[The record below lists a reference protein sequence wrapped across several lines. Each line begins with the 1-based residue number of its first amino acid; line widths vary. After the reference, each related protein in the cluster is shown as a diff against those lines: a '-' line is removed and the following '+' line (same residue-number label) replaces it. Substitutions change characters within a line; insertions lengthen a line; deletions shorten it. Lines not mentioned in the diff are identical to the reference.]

1 MAFDGTDF
9 PVTTVFLAEDKLTGP
24 LNSIASAIDRKLDVK
39 LGRTAEIAGKVTKKI
54 AGVAVS
60 LAKIGGAGVVG
71 GVGLAVKKFADLDD
85 SVRKI
90 QTLLPPGIDA
100 MQEFGDVINRNAVKF
115 GKSQAEVAES
125 VFQAISG
132 GIAGTSEA
140 VETFQQTAGKAAVGG
155 FTDMIGT
162 TNLLL
167 TVMDNYGVAVEDVAS
182 VSDKLFA
189 INKIGRTDVDQLS
202 KTLGRILPIA
212 AGVGVSFED
221 VGTAVAVMTRG
232 GVKTNEVVTSLTALL
247 GGLKTPTDKA
257 IKAAKDLGIEFG
269 LDAIKD
275 GGGLVPFLNKIAL
288 AGADNKKAV
297 DDLFGSMNA
306 YSVLMKTTSVE
317 GMRATA
323 EAMEEIQNSAGKT
336 DKAFGD
342 ATGGIQ
348 QKMRQLKSLMDVA
361 LSSAGG
367 GFLEG
372 LGFDT
377 EADPTQFT
385 QRVIDAA
392 TDVGKT
398 IGEVAGAIGDFLG
411 GIDWDVVVSGFKIA
425 WNTIKGVFAGIKVF
439 IKASIA
445 ALAVAI
451 TLALAPVLIPL
462 TAIGALA
469 ALAMGEWDAFGEFFE
484 DLWDGIVEFLE
495 ASFEDIKDVLT
506 GIQDVVSVVT
516 FGLVDSAEED
526 ARQERED
533 PDRIREQAKFNRD
546 LEAARPEIEALG
558 SALAEKFSG
567 LTAGLGFGDAVD
579 SPDQN
584 VKTETVLRFEGLP
597 EGAGVEQVKGSSD
610 PDHTVSVKG
619 RRNMPDGG
627 L

>member
-39 LGRTAEIAGKVTKKI
+39 LGRTAEIAGKVSKKI
-54 AGVAVS
+54 GKVAVN
-60 LAKIGGAGVVG
+60 LAKIGGAGIIG
-71 GVGLAVKKFADLDD
+71 GVAIAVKKFGDFE
-85 SVRKI
+85 SSIRKI
-90 QTLLPPGIDA
+90 QTLLPPGVDA
-100 MQEFGDVINRNAVKF
+100 MEEFGDVINKNAVKF

-132 GIAGTSEA
+132 GIGATAEEVG
-140 VETFQQTAGKAAVGG
+140 TFQETVGRAAVGG
-155 FTDMIGT
+155 FTDMIGVT
-162 TNLLL
+162 DLLL
-167 TVMDNYGVAVEDVAS
+167 TVTDNYGISVDKVRG

-189 INKIGRTDVDQLS
+189 INRIGRTDVGQLS
-202 KTLGRILPIA
+202 KTLGRILPVA
-212 AGVGVSFED
+212 SAVGVSFED

-247 GGLKTPTDKA
+247 GGIKQPTDKA
-257 IKAAKDLGIEFG
+257 IKAAKELGVEFS
-269 LDAIKD
+269 LDALKE
-275 GGGLVPFLNKIAL
+275 GGGLVPFLNRIAF

-297 DDLFGSMNA
+297 DALFGSMNA
-306 YSVLMKTTSVE
+306 YSVLLKTTSVE

-323 EAMEEIQNSAGKT
+323 EAMDQLQNSAGET

-342 ATGGIQ
+342 TAGIKQ
-348 QKMRQLKSLMDVA
+348 RLAQLKSLTDVA

-372 LGFDT
+372 LGFDSGG
-377 EADPTQFT
+377 DPSQFT
-385 QRVIDAA
+385 ERVIEAA
-392 TDVGKT
+392 TEVGRT
-398 IGEVAGAIGDFLG
+398 IGEVAATIGEFIAEIPFAEIGEGFTIAGNVIMGVISAIKIVWKATFAFFLVL
-411 GIDWDVVVSGFKIA
+411 ISPILLGF
-425 WNTIKGVFAGIKVF
+425 
-439 IKASIA
+439 A
-445 ALAVAI
+445 ALGTAVGAVIALI
-451 TLALAPVLIPL
+451 TGDWA
-462 TAIGALA
+462 
-469 ALAMGEWDAFGEFFE
+469 AFGTFFE
-484 DLWDGIVEFLE
+484 DLWGGIVDFLE
-495 ASFEDIKDVLT
+495 NAFDDIKDVFD
-506 GIQDVVSVVT
+506 GIQDIVSVVT
-516 FGLVDSAEED
+516 LGLVDSTEED
-526 ARQERED
+526 ERQERED

-579 SPDQN
+579 SGGQN

-597 EGAGVEQVKGSSD
+597 DGAGVEQVKGSSD